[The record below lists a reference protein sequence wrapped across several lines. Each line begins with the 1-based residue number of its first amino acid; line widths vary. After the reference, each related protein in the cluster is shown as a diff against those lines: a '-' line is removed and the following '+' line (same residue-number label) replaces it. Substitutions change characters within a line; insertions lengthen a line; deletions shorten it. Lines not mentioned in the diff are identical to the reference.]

1 MDGLESDKFGNF
13 KSLISAGLQ
22 SVKKNL
28 DELESLIT
36 ILSKGKK
43 FMFKLF

>member
-1 MDGLESDKFGNF
+1 MDGLDSDKFINF

-43 FMFKLF
+43 FKLKIF